1 MCATWRQATWRSS
14 SAAAAARAT
23 TSARARDAR
32 SRKWLPS
39 CARTPGWRCGSRAT
53 RRSGARSTSRAWSGA
68 TPGPR
73 VTRAGS
79 RTSRGPTRSPPS
91 SRTGARAWRPGGNEP
106 VRACLPLKG
115 CAGMLFR
122 WTMEFQHRTL
132 EQLLLEQGRIGPDDL
147 RKVKRLQQERGER
160 LERLLL
166 DLGFISEEDLLP
178 LLATYLG
185 VETVPRREFPAVP
198 VPLGNLNVKFLK
210 HAKVMPLAQ
219 TNGAMCVAMADPA
232 DYYTIQALQIATG
245 FAVEPRLARERDIL
259 EGLDAAYGNGGGGE
273 AGATSESA
281 DADIEYLSDDEE
293 DVNHLRDLASEA
305 PVIRLVNLL
314 INRAVEQRSSDIHI
328 EPFENELKVR
338 YRIDGVLHDVET
350 PARRLQ
356 AAIVSRIKIMA
367 KLNIAERRLPQDGR
381 IKLRLMGKEVDLRV
395 STLPTLYGESVVL
408 RILDRSSIVVNLDAL
423 GFPEDTLGQF
433 NRLITKPYGMIL
445 VTGPTGSG
453 KTTTLYGA
461 LDKINSP
468 DKKIIT
474 IEDPVEYQ
482 LFGVNQIHVKSQIGL
497 TFANGLRSIVR
508 QDPDVIMVGEIRDF
522 ETAEIAIQAALTG
535 HLVFST
541 LHTNDAAGAVS
552 RLLEMGVEDYLLASS
567 LLGVLAQRLVRKA
580 CEKCRRPA
588 EITPAVQRELGG
600 DGAPVQVYEGT
611 GCEDCAHTGYR
622 GRSGIFELLQVN
634 EVIRPLILK
643 RSSAD
648 IIKDAGVQ
656 QGMRT
661 LREDGW
667 LKVRN

>member
-1 MCATWRQATWRSS
+1 M
-14 SAAAAARAT
+14 
-23 TSARARDAR
+23 D
-32 SRKWLPS
+32 
-39 CARTPGWRCGSRAT
+39 
-53 RRSGARSTSRAWSGA
+53 
-68 TPGPR
+68 
-73 VTRAGS
+73 
-79 RTSRGPTRSPPS
+79 
-91 SRTGARAWRPGGNEP
+91 
-106 VRACLPLKG
+106 
-115 CAGMLFR
+115 
-122 WTMEFQHRTL
+122 EFSHRTL
-132 EQLLLEQGRIGPDDL
+132 EQLLIEQGRITQDDL

-178 LLATYLG
+178 LLSTYLG
-185 VETVPRREFPAVP
+185 VETIHRRDFPTAP
-198 VPLGNLNVKFLK
+198 LPLGNVNLKFLK
-210 HAKVMPLAQ
+210 HAKVLPLAQ
-219 TNGAMCVAMADPA
+219 TNGTLTVAMSDPA
-232 DYYTIQALQIATG
+232 DYYTIQGLELATGLQI
-245 FAVEPRLARERDIL
+245 EPRLARERDVL
-259 EGLDAAYGNGGGGE
+259 EALETIYGGE
-273 AGATSESA
+273 NAAGGASA
-281 DADIEYLSDDEE
+281 ETADTELEVFSDDEE

-305 PVIRLVNLL
+305 PVIRFVNLL
-314 INRAVEQRSSDIHI
+314 ISRAVEQRASDIHI

-338 YRIDGVLHDVET
+338 YRIDGVLHDVEA

-356 AAIVSRIKIMA
+356 AAIVSRVKIMS

-381 IKLRLMGKEVDLRV
+381 IKLRLMGREIDLRV

-408 RILDRSSIVVNLDAL
+408 RILDRSSIVVTLGSL
-423 GFPEDTLGQF
+423 GFPEDTLAQF
-433 NRLITKPYGMIL
+433 DRLITKPYGMIL

-468 DKKIIT
+468 DKKLIT

-482 LFGVNQIHVKSQIGL
+482 LFGVNQIHVKPQIGL

-508 QDPDVIMVGEIRDF
+508 QDPDVIMVGEIRDA

-567 LLGVLAQRLVRKA
+567 LLGVLAQRLVRKV
-580 CEKCRRPA
+580 CEKCRRSA
-588 EITPAVQRELGG
+588 EITPTVQRELGG
-600 DGAPVQVYEGT
+600 DGAAAEIYEGT
-611 GCEDCAHTGYR
+611 GCEACAQTGYR
-622 GRSGIFELLQVN
+622 GRSGIFELLLVN

-643 RSSAD
+643 RSSVD
-648 IIKDAGVQ
+648 MLKDAAVQ

-667 LKVRN
+667 HKVRTGVTTVAEVVRVTQEEV

>member
-1 MCATWRQATWRSS
+1 
-14 SAAAAARAT
+14 
-23 TSARARDAR
+23 
-32 SRKWLPS
+32 
-39 CARTPGWRCGSRAT
+39 
-53 RRSGARSTSRAWSGA
+53 
-68 TPGPR
+68 
-73 VTRAGS
+73 
-79 RTSRGPTRSPPS
+79 
-91 SRTGARAWRPGGNEP
+91 
-106 VRACLPLKG
+106 
-115 CAGMLFR
+115 
-122 WTMEFQHRTL
+122 MEEFPHRTL
-132 EQLLLEQGRIGPDDL
+132 EQLLIEQGRITQDDL

-178 LLATYLG
+178 LLSAYLG
-185 VETVPRREFPAVP
+185 VETIHRRDFPTAP
-198 VPLGNLNVKFLK
+198 LPLGSLNLKFLK
-210 HAKVMPLAQ
+210 HAKVLPLAQ
-219 TNGAMCVAMADPA
+219 TNGTLTVAMSDPA
-232 DYYTIQALQIATG
+232 DYYTIQSLELATGLQI
-245 FAVEPRLARERDIL
+245 EPRLARERDVL
-259 EGLDAAYGNGGGGE
+259 EALETIYGGGNA
-273 AGATSESA
+273 AGGASA
-281 DADIEYLSDDEE
+281 ETTDTELEVFSDDEE

-305 PVIRLVNLL
+305 PVIRFVNLL
-314 INRAVEQRSSDIHI
+314 ISRAVEQRASDIHI

-338 YRIDGVLHDVET
+338 YRIDGVLHDVEA

-356 AAIVSRIKIMA
+356 AAIVSRVKIMS

-381 IKLRLMGKEVDLRV
+381 IKLRLMGREIDLRV

-408 RILDRSSIVVNLDAL
+408 RILDRSSIVVTLGSL
-423 GFPEDTLGQF
+423 GFPEDTLAQF
-433 NRLITKPYGMIL
+433 DRLITKPYGMIL

-468 DKKIIT
+468 DKKLIT

-482 LFGVNQIHVKSQIGL
+482 LFGVNQIHVKPQIGL

-508 QDPDVIMVGEIRDF
+508 QDPDVIMVGEIRDA

-567 LLGVLAQRLVRKA
+567 LLGVLAQRLVRKV
-580 CEKCRRPA
+580 CEKCRRSA
-588 EITPAVQRELGG
+588 EITPTVQRELGG
-600 DGAPVQVYEGT
+600 DGTPVQVYEGT
-611 GCEDCAHTGYR
+611 GCEDCAQTGYR
-622 GRSGIFELLQVN
+622 GRSGIFELLLVN
-634 EVIRPLILK
+634 DVIRPLILK

-648 IIKDAGVQ
+648 MIKDAGVQ

-667 LKVRN
+667 HKVRTGVTTVAEVVRVTQEEV

>member
-1 MCATWRQATWRSS
+1 M
-14 SAAAAARAT
+14 
-23 TSARARDAR
+23 D
-32 SRKWLPS
+32 
-39 CARTPGWRCGSRAT
+39 
-53 RRSGARSTSRAWSGA
+53 
-68 TPGPR
+68 
-73 VTRAGS
+73 
-79 RTSRGPTRSPPS
+79 
-91 SRTGARAWRPGGNEP
+91 
-106 VRACLPLKG
+106 
-115 CAGMLFR
+115 
-122 WTMEFQHRTL
+122 EFSHRTL
-132 EQLLLEQGRIGPDDL
+132 EQLLIEQGRITQDDL

-178 LLATYLG
+178 LLSAYLG
-185 VETVPRREFPAVP
+185 VETVHRRDFPTAP
-198 VPLGNLNVKFLK
+198 LPLGNLNLKFLK
-210 HAKVMPLAQ
+210 HAKVLPLAQ
-219 TNGAMCVAMADPA
+219 TNGTLTVAMSDPA
-232 DYYTIQALQIATG
+232 DYYTIQSLQLATG
-245 FAVEPRLARERDIL
+245 LQVEPRLARERDVL
-259 EGLDAAYGNGGGGE
+259 EALETIYGGGNAEG
-273 AGATSESA
+273 GAAAEPA
-281 DADIEYLSDDEE
+281 DAELEIFSDDEE
-293 DVNHLRDLASEA
+293 DVDHLRDLASEA
-305 PVIRLVNLL
+305 PVIRFVNLL
-314 INRAVEQRSSDIHI
+314 ISRAVEQRASDIHI

-338 YRIDGVLHDVET
+338 YRIDGVLHDVEA

-356 AAIVSRIKIMA
+356 AAIVSRVKIMS

-381 IKLRLMGKEVDLRV
+381 IKLRLMGREIDLRV

-408 RILDRSSIVVNLDAL
+408 RILDRSSIVVTLGSL
-423 GFPEDTLGQF
+423 GFPEDTLAQF
-433 NRLITKPYGMIL
+433 DRLITKPYGMIL

-468 DKKIIT
+468 DKKLIT

-482 LFGVNQIHVKSQIGL
+482 LFGVNQIHVKPQIGL

-508 QDPDVIMVGEIRDF
+508 QDPDVIMVGEIRDA

-567 LLGVLAQRLVRKA
+567 LLGVLAQRLVRKV
-580 CEKCRRPA
+580 CEKCRRSA
-588 EITPAVQRELGG
+588 EITPTVQRELGG
-600 DGAPVQVYEGT
+600 DGAAAEIYEGT
-611 GCEDCAHTGYR
+611 GCEACAQTGYR
-622 GRSGIFELLQVN
+622 GRSGIFELLLVN

-648 IIKDAGVQ
+648 MLKDAAVQ

-667 LKVRN
+667 HKVRTGVTTVAEVVRVTQEEV